1 MSTPLLDRRCRP
13 SRVLGWVFASLWA
26 VIGPVAW
33 TADLVI
39 WHSQPVRPGQS
50 VLLYGDG
57 LEQATVEGRR
67 LDDAA
72 AGLPRAD
79 TGPAAGPGATAWT
92 VLQPRRHALKVVVPP
107 EASPGVFALTV
118 TSGGRRQE
126 VRVNAPEVWWA
137 RGAEKLAAEPGG
149 EVRVFGLGLGW
160 SGVREALAGTPP
172 GTPQTRVVLQG
183 ARVVELMASE
193 ADLYSAR
200 ATLPLDV
207 PPGDYDVWVH
217 NGCGGPA
224 GWGRCPQ
231 PLTVRAAEPWPS
243 VVHNALRNG
252 ALGDGKADD
261 TDAVQGLLDR
271 VGREGGGV
279 VYLPPG
285 EYRFSRTLF
294 IPRRV
299 LVRGAGRDSTL
310 MYWTN
315 PHFEPMRGVIRG
327 ECHFGLE
334 NLTVWYVGAQ
344 YGINNMA
351 ETDRRPGGGNA
362 LYSPENR
369 PAHWQEGDIVLR
381 GVVVRWQPYVGRPGW
396 GQLDDRLSLYRK
408 LNAPSLDSAGKG
420 VAVWLCGR
428 DIRIEDCDILSGGFP
443 LLFSFFSDGSVVRNN
458 TLHIGSGG
466 LVWAARGRQCIWENN
481 RMLGGE
487 TSRAGWST
495 KANPYYDQNYVRGNT
510 VAFSQTADYEIFGSD
525 GSSPVYY
532 GAVATSEGTRLT
544 LAKPPR
550 RWNWEPGGHLVF
562 VLKGSGRGQAR
573 WVVDATNSLVEVDRP
588 WTIPLDATSVIGINH
603 SLRQWL
609 VVGNRF
615 ADGNSMQM
623 YGLSHEVVFAENELE
638 RVGGSE
644 EASLRFIGFQ
654 HVEGLE
660 GTEPSYFCQML
671 GNRAGGARL
680 DARRFQS
687 GGNALELIG
696 GDPPADDPS
705 PCLMTAAVLRGNHVR
720 SGTIRLWTGGS
731 FPTLR
736 AEDVVIEGNHVQDSA
751 EGLFLGARTAG
762 VLVRSNRMERVR
774 IPLVGPGVAD
784 AWIDAGSLA
793 RYPFEAFEGL
803 VRRLSLEG
811 AVDVAAL
818 RADAGVKSTAGG
830 GAMEWEAFRGLA
842 ARAVARGVPAP
853 HHPDVARLLMGASIT
868 PTGGGSLFGVLE
880 RDPGG
885 EGTLDVSLSN
895 EGAAPWTARIEP
907 QWPKGWEGQ
916 ALEPVVVPPRTTKN
930 VALRAR
936 APAGAWG
943 AYAFP
948 ARVQVTMADAT
959 LAWDVRLTAGS
970 GAIGEWRV
978 TGPDVKGR
986 HRNRTWT
993 FDEIPSAPPAPFVA
1007 TRPAQW
1013 DFSAP
1018 VTLGGQPRP
1027 WLRVEGSTT
1036 LELARRVEGAT
1047 GVGKDDLVAA
1057 YAACVLECDA
1067 DVWVEFEARHDGPR
1081 NTHDIQF
1088 YLDGEERP
1096 DLRLGRESWSPKR
1109 LPLKL
1114 SAGRHVMLV
1123 DARDK
1128 AGPPPF
1134 SLAVRELGNAAG
1146 GHVRLRT
1153 P

>member
-1 MSTPLLDRRCRP
+1 MRVKSGDR
-13 SRVLGWVFASLWA
+13 
-26 VIGPVAW
+26 
-33 TADLVI
+33 
-39 WHSQPVRPGQS
+39 
-50 VLLYGDG
+50 
-57 LEQATVEGRR
+57 E
-67 LDDAA
+67 
-72 AGLPRAD
+72 
-79 TGPAAGPGATAWT
+79 
-92 VLQPRRHALKVVVPP
+92 
-107 EASPGVFALTV
+107 
-118 TSGGRRQE
+118 QE

-137 RGAEKLAAEPGG
+137 RGADKLVAEPGG
-149 EVRVFGLGLGW
+149 GIRVFGLGLGW
-160 SGVREALAGTPP
+160 AGVREALAGEPP
-172 GTPQTRVVLQG
+172 GSPRTRLVLQG
-183 ARVVELMASE
+183 PATVELMATE

-200 ATLPLDV
+200 ATLPTDV
-207 PPGDYDVWVH
+207 APGEYEVWVH
-217 NGCGGPA
+217 NGCGGPS

-231 PLTVRAAEPWPS
+231 RLTVRPAEPWPTTL
-243 VVHNALRNG
+243 HNVLREG

-261 TDAVQGLLDR
+261 TDAVQGVLDR
-271 VGREGGGV
+271 VGREGGGI

-299 LVRGAGRDSTL
+299 LVRGAGAEATL

-334 NLTVWYVGAQ
+334 KLTVWYVGAQ

-362 LYSPENR
+362 LYSLENR

-428 DIRIEDCDILSGGFP
+428 DIRIEDCDIMSGGFP

-532 GAVATSEGTRLT
+532 GAVARSEGVRLT

-562 VLKGSGRGQAR
+562 VLKGKGRGQAR
-573 WVVDATNSLVEVDRP
+573 WVVDASESSVEIDHP
-588 WTIPLDATSVIGINH
+588 WDIPLDATSVVGINH

-696 GDPPADDPS
+696 GDPPGEDPS

-720 SGTIRLWTGGS
+720 SGSIRLWTGGS

-736 AEDVVIEGNHVQDSA
+736 AEDIVIEGNHVSDAA
-751 EGLFLGARTAG
+751 EGLFVGGRSAG
-762 VLVRSNRMERVR
+762 VLLRGNQMERVR
-774 IPLVGPGVAD
+774 LPLSGPGVAD
-784 AWIDAGSLA
+784 AWIEGEERTRYAFDAFG
-793 RYPFEAFEGL
+793 GV

-811 AVDVAAL
+811 VVDLDAL
-818 RADAGVKSTAGG
+818 RGEAARVAGG
-830 GAMEWEAFRGLA
+830 PGSTGEWQAFQQIA
-842 ARAVARGVPAP
+842 FETVARKVPAP
-853 HHPDVARLLMGASIT
+853 HHPDIARLLVGASIT
-868 PTGGGSLFGVLE
+868 PTGGGTLFPVLE
-880 RDPGG
+880 RVQGG
-885 EGTLDVSLSN
+885 EGTLDLTLAN
-895 EGAAPWTARIEP
+895 EGDQPWTFRMDP
-907 QWPKGWEGQ
+907 RWPRGWEGS
-916 ALEPVVVPPRTTKN
+916 ALEPVTVAPRSTATTS
-930 VALRAR
+930 LRVR
-936 APAGAWG
+936 VPAGLWG
-943 AYAFP
+943 AYTFP
-948 ARVQVTMADAT
+948 ARVRVERGSAS
-959 LAWDVRLTAGS
+959 LEWDVLMTAGT
-970 GAIGEWRV
+970 GAVGAWRV
-978 TGPDVKGR
+978 AGPELRGR
-986 HRNRTWT
+986 HKNRTWT
-993 FDEIPSAPPAPFVA
+993 FDDIASAPLPSFV
-1007 TRPAQW
+1007 TRRPADW

-1018 VTLGGQPRP
+1018 VKLGGEERS
-1027 WLRVEGSTT
+1027 W
-1036 LELARRVEGAT
+1036 RRVEGMTTLDWSRLVEVPA
-1047 GVGKDDLVAA
+1047 GVAKDEVVAA
-1057 YAACVLECDA
+1057 YAASVIACEIDA
-1067 DVWVEFEARHDGPR
+1067 WVEFTVHFDGPG
-1081 NTHDIQF
+1081 NSHDIQF

-1109 LPLKL
+1109 LPMRLGG
-1114 SAGRHVMLV
+1114 GRHVLLV
-1123 DARDK
+1123 SAQNK
-1128 AGPPPF
+1128 GAPPNV
-1134 SLAVRELGNAAG
+1134 SVGVRELGNAAG
-1146 GHVRLRT
+1146 GHLTVQT